1 MPVKSP
7 RKSLKIDP
15 FRTPIAPSMGAHEG
29 PSSLL
34 AAFVVLLI
42 SIFFTPALSLSCL
55 SSISRRGF
63 TTMASTTVGFT
74 ILPSPLLATDSSPDP
89 SFQSTHLWL
98 LSLDDAAQLP
108 GSSLTMGR
116 YPDPVLRR
124 PAAEVPTAV
133 RPESIFKTTT
143 TVGKS
148 MESSRP
154 NRSATPK
161 RYPSPPTPPTE
172 GAQALPVDTLLT

>member
-1 MPVKSP
+1 
-7 RKSLKIDP
+7 
-15 FRTPIAPSMGAHEG
+15 MGAHEW
-29 PSSLL
+29 PRSLL
-34 AAFVVLLI
+34 ATFVVLLI
-42 SIFFTPALSLSCL
+42 SIFFTPALSLSFL

-63 TTMASTTVGFT
+63 TAMASTTVGFT

-143 TVGKS
+143 TTTTTVGKS
-148 MESSRP
+148 IESSRP
-154 NRSATPK
+154 NRSAAPK